1 MRGPFSLT
9 LVPLGAETAN
19 GGLRYLRRTGLQQL
33 RRRQRVRQACA
44 GPVRARGTGGVGGP
58 GPAAFPRTP
67 GTARDRS
74 RAGPVE
80 ALERRLGLGPGNGA
94 LGEGAAAVRVL
105 GSCSRGGSLPLPPA
119 SAAGLGRSV
128 TEGSGRRAPASN
140 PIPQYGRASV
150 GLCCSLGWGPRPVP
164 VRSRSLPRPR
174 PPVGMRCRLP
184 DPLRPKASRLGEI
197 GRPRGTISFPL
208 RVRQGFGGWSPGMV
222 RFTRGG
228 GRPTYTNTS

>member
-58 GPAAFPRTP
+58 GAAAFPRTP
-67 GTARDRS
+67 STARGRS

-94 LGEGAAAVRVL
+94 LGEGAAAVRL
-105 GSCSRGGSLPLPPA
+105 PGSCSRGGSLPLPPA
-119 SAAGLGRSV
+119 SAARLGRSA
-128 TEGSGRRAPASN
+128 TERSGRRAPAPN
-140 PIPQYGRASV
+140 PILQYGRASA
-150 GLCCSLGWGPRPVP
+150 GLCCSLGRGPRPVP
-164 VRSRSLPRPR
+164 LGSRSLPRP
-174 PPVGMRCRLP
+174 PVCLRCRRP
-184 DPLRPKASRLGEI
+184 DPFAPRPAAW
-197 GRPRGTISFPL
+197 
-208 RVRQGFGGWSPGMV
+208 VRS
-222 RFTRGG
+222 G
-228 GRPTYTNTS
+228 GREGRFPSPYV

>member
-164 VRSRSLPRPR
+164 VRSRSLPRP
-174 PPVGMRCRLP
+174 PVGMRCRLP